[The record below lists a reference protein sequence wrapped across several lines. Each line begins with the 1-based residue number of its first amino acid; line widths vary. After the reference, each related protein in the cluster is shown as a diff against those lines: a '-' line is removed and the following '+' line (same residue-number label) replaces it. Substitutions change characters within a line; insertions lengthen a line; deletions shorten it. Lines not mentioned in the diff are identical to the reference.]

1 MGVGVRGGFV
11 EAVDVVAGFDGEPAE
26 DGGCFVVVVVVRW
39 AAAGL
44 EQEEE
49 RENGGL

>member
-1 MGVGVRGGFV
+1 V
-11 EAVDVVAGFDGEPAE
+11 EPVDVVAGFDGEPAE
-26 DGGCFVVVVVVRW
+26 DGGCFVVVMRF
-39 AAAGL
+39 AAARV